1 MQKND
6 RTLWTEGMFLGPQH
20 FQQHDRFLLNT
31 VALVVRGMGAHSY
44 GLIDFEMDAHALSEG
59 KFALTRITGLFP
71 DGTPF
76 NLPEDGELPAPLVI
90 DNDCRNAVLSLA
102 LPFEDQQDKD
112 AVESRTTGSFSRYV
126 INDKLVG
133 DRHTPDSDSEETVF
147 TAALWTRLTVAGDDH
162 TAFHTIPLVRITE
175 KREDD
180 RVVLDER
187 FYPCTITLQASA
199 PLQTLAKELSG
210 LVTQR
215 AVDLAGR
222 IGTATASD
230 SSQLNQLLLLQTLN
244 RAGPLLK
251 HINESPTLHP
261 EVFYRELAQ
270 LAGDLSTITHSN
282 KLPPE
287 LSPYLHRDQYKS
299 FAPLLDSLRQSLNW
313 IPDSTTESIPVRH
326 VKAGIYTATIA
337 NLNLFQTSRF
347 ILAAKAR
354 VTPDELS
361 RRLPRQSTIS
371 SKSKLRDLVEAQS
384 QGIPLKTLVTVP
396 NSIPMY
402 ENQVYFEM
410 RDDDPLWRD
419 ISVSGEL
426 ALHIAGNFSDLEMQ
440 LWAIRK

>member
-31 VALVVRGMGAHSY
+31 VALVVRSLGAHSY
-44 GLIDFEMDAHALSEG
+44 GLIDFEMDVNALNEG
-59 KFALTRITGLFP
+59 KFALTKVTGIFP

-76 NLPEDGELPAPLVI
+76 NLPEDGELPAPLLI
-90 DNDCRNAVLSLA
+90 DSECRNAVLSLA
-102 LPFEDQQDKD
+102 LPFENQQDKD
-112 AVESRTTGSFSRYV
+112 AIESRTAGAFSRYV
-126 INDKLVG
+126 INDRLVA
-133 DRHTPDSDSEETVF
+133 DRHTPDSDTEETVF
-147 TAALWTRLTVAGDDH
+147 TAALWTRLTLTGDDH
-162 TAFHTIPLVRITE
+162 TAFHTIPLVRVTE
-175 KREDD
+175 KREDE
-180 RVVLDER
+180 RVVLDEH
-187 FYPCTITLQASA
+187 FFPCAITLQAST
-199 PLQTLAKELSG
+199 PLQTIARELSG

-215 AVDLAGR
+215 SVDLASR

-230 SSQLNQLLLLQTLN
+230 SSQLSQLLLLQTLN
-244 RAGPLLK
+244 RAAPLLK
-251 HINESPTLHP
+251 HINESGSMHP
-261 EVFYRELAQ
+261 EVFYRELVQ
-270 LAGDLSTITHSN
+270 LAGDLSTITKPT

-287 LSPYLHRDQYKS
+287 LTSYLHRDQYKS
-299 FAPLLDSLRQSLNW
+299 FAALLTSLRQSLNW
-313 IPDSTTESIPVRH
+313 IPDSTTESFPVQH
-326 VKAGIYTATIA
+326 VKAGIYTSAIA
-337 NLNLFQTSRF
+337 NLNLFQSSRF

-361 RRLPRQSTIS
+361 KRLPRQSTIS

-384 QGIPLKTLVTVP
+384 QGIALKPLITVP

-410 RDDDPLWRD
+410 RDDDPLWRE

-426 ALHIAGNFSDLEMQ
+426 AIHIAGNFSDLEMQ